1 MSIFY
6 YLSKKCEILF
16 KNLLLNLPF
25 FIFSKKKIFE
35 NLVFLTDTVAD
46 LAVRYT
52 LCGRYTLCAH
62 CILRLRGMTLAYTET
77 KQNWIPLLLSRGG
90 IGFCSY
96 LYYSAYT
103 QNNLKPIPLS
113 LSIS

>member
-16 KNLLLNLPF
+16 KNLLLKIPF
-25 FIFSKKKIFE
+25 IIFCKKKFFE
-35 NLVFLTDTVAD
+35 NSVFLTDTVAD

-62 CILRLRGMTLAYTET
+62 CILKIQKLRF
-77 KQNWIPLLLSRGG
+77 G
-90 IGFCSY
+90 ILEVRTWKGRVD
-96 LYYSAYT
+96 
-103 QNNLKPIPLS
+103 LKFDMCYH
-113 LSIS
+113 